1 MLQLLGGVAVA
12 GAVAAGATAFTAT
25 GLTNSAGS
33 TQFVGGTIS
42 QTVTGTALSSIAYA
56 YTDATDT
63 TVDFITQT
71 VTGTALSS
79 IAYAYTDATD
89 TTVDY
94 ITLTFAD
101 ANADTKAVTAVGTL
115 GNASTVTFTCTAVGV
130 VNATAL
136 HGGAGAHPATT
147 MVAYCAGTTATN
159 LASLAVTV

>member
-1 MLQLLGGVAVA
+1 MRSMLQLLGGVAVA

-56 YTDATDT
+56 YTD
-63 TVDFITQT
+63 V
-71 VTGTALSS
+71 
-79 IAYAYTDATD
+79 TD

-115 GNASTVTFTCTAVGV
+115 GNASTVTFTCTAVGA

-136 HGGAGAHPATT
+136 HGGAGSHPATT